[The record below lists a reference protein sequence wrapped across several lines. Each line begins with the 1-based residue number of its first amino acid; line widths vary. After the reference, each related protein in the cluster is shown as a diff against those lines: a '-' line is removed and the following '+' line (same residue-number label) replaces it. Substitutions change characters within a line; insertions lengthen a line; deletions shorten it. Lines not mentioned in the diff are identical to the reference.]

1 MTAGNKGNR
10 EQTLPG
16 TGITGEPLR
25 TVLGDELKGLR
36 LDQALAQRFPAYSRT
51 TLKRWI
57 LDGKVR
63 VDRKPPRP
71 RNPVRGGE
79 QVEVWAQAEICGDW
93 QPQSIVLDIL
103 YGDEDLIVLNKPAGL
118 VVHPGAG
125 NRDGTLLN
133 ALLHFEP
140 ALATLPRAGIVHR
153 LDKDTSGIMVVARSP
168 RAQMKLV
175 QDLSSRSLKREYQAV
190 INGLPIAGGT
200 VNAPIGRHPTLR
212 TRMAVT
218 ERGKPAC
225 THYRVIKRFRA
236 HSHLRVSLDTGRT
249 HQIRVHMAHL
259 GYPLL
264 GDPLYGRRL
273 RLPPSATPDLAACL
287 KGFNRQALHAA
298 RLELR
303 HPGTDEIFEWTA
315 PLPLDFKALLAALAA
330 DLAEK
335 R

>member
-1 MTAGNKGNR
+1 MTAGNQGNR
-10 EQTLPG
+10 EQTPPG
-16 TGITGEPLR
+16 TAIAGEPLR
-25 TVLGDELKGLR
+25 TVLGEELKGLR
-36 LDQALAQRFPAYSRT
+36 LDQALAHCFPTYSRT
-51 TLKRWI
+51 ILKRWI

-79 QVEVWAQAEICGDW
+79 QVEVWAARDPWGDW
-93 QPQSIVLDIL
+93 QPQPIVLDIL
-103 YGDEDLIVLNKPAGL
+103 YEDQDLIVLNKPAGL

-140 ALATLPRAGIVHR
+140 ALAALPRAGIVHR
-153 LDKDTSGIMVVARSP
+153 LDKDTSGVMVVARSP
-168 RAQMKLV
+168 RAQTKLV
-175 QDLSSRSLKREYQAV
+175 RGLSARSLKREYQAV
-190 INGLPIAGGT
+190 INGLAVAGGS
-200 VNAPIGRHPTLR
+200 VNAPIGRHPTQR

-218 ERGKPAC
+218 ERGKPAR

-236 HSHLRVSLDTGRT
+236 HTHLRVSLDTGRT
-249 HQIRVHMAHL
+249 HQIRVHMAHI

-264 GDPLYGRRL
+264 GDPLYGGRL
-273 RLPPSATPDLAACL
+273 RLPPSARADLTTCL
-287 KGFNRQALHAA
+287 KGFKRQALHAA

-303 HPGTDEIFEWTA
+303 HPGTDEILEWRA
-315 PLPLDFKALLAALAA
+315 LLPLDFSALLAALAT

-335 R
+335 Q

>member
-1 MTAGNKGNR
+1 MTVGNQGNR
-10 EQTLPG
+10 EQTPPG
-16 TGITGEPLR
+16 TNIAGEPLR
-25 TVLGDELKGLR
+25 TVLGDELRGLR

-93 QPQSIVLDIL
+93 QPQPIVLDIL
-103 YGDEDLIVLNKPAGL
+103 YEDEDLIVLNKPAGL

-168 RAQMKLV
+168 MAQTKL
-175 QDLSSRSLKREYQAV
+175 LREISSRSLKREYQAV
-190 INGLPIAGGT
+190 INGVAIAGGV
-200 VNAPIGRHPTLR
+200 VNAPIGRHPSQR
-212 TRMAVT
+212 IRMAVT
-218 ERGKPAC
+218 ERGKPAR

-236 HSHLRVSLDTGRT
+236 HTHLLVSLDTGRT

-264 GDPLYGRRL
+264 GDPLYGGRL
-273 RLPPSATPDLAACL
+273 KRPPDVPPDLVDCI
-287 KGFNRQALHAA
+287 KGFKRQALHAA

-303 HPGTDEIFEWTA
+303 HPRTDERLAWSA
-315 PLPLDFKALLAALAA
+315 PLPADFSILLAALAA
-330 DLAEK
+330 DLAAA
-335 R
+335 

>member
-1 MTAGNKGNR
+1 
-10 EQTLPG
+10 
-16 TGITGEPLR
+16 
-25 TVLGDELKGLR
+25 R
-36 LDQALAQRFPAYSRT
+36 LDQALAHCFPTYSRT

-57 LDGKVR
+57 LDGKVY

-71 RNPVRGGE
+71 RKPVRGGE
-79 QVEVWAQAEICGDW
+79 QVEIWAQVEICGDW
-93 QPQSIVLDIL
+93 QPQPLALDIL
-103 YGDEDLIVLNKPAGL
+103 YEDEDLIVLNKPAGL

-168 RAQMKLV
+168 TAQTKLR
-175 QDLSSRSLKREYQAV
+175 QEISSRSLKREYQAV

-200 VNAPIGRHPTLR
+200 VNAPIGRHSTQR

-218 ERGKPAC
+218 EGGKPAR
-225 THYRVIKRFRA
+225 THYGVIKRFRT
-236 HSHLRVSLDTGRT
+236 HTHLLVRLDTGRT

-264 GDPLYGRRL
+264 GDPLYGGRL

-287 KGFNRQALHAA
+287 KGFKRQALHAA

-303 HPGTDEIFEWTA
+303 HPATDELLAWGA
-315 PLPLDFKALLAALAA
+315 PLPLDFSALLAALAA
-330 DLAEK
+330 DLAVEP

>member
-1 MTAGNKGNR
+1 MTAGNQGNR

-79 QVEVWAQAEICGDW
+79 QVEVWAQAEICGEW
-93 QPQSIVLDIL
+93 QPQSIVLDVL
-103 YGDEDLIVLNKPAGL
+103 YEDEDLIVLNKPAGL

-168 RAQMKLV
+168 RAQTKLV
-175 QDLSSRSLKREYQAV
+175 QELCSRSLKREYQAV
-190 INGLPIAGGT
+190 INGLAIAGGT

-212 TRMAVT
+212 TRMAIT

-236 HSHLRVSLDTGRT
+236 HSHLRVRLDTGRT

-264 GDPLYGRRL
+264 GDPLYGGRL

-287 KGFNRQALHAA
+287 KGFKRQALHAA

-303 HPGTDEIFEWTA
+303 HPGTDELLAWSA
-315 PLPLDFKALLAALAA
+315 PLPPDFSALLAALAA

>member
-1 MTAGNKGNR
+1 MTAGNRGNR
-10 EQTLPG
+10 EQTPPCV
-16 TGITGEPLR
+16 GIAGEPLR
-25 TVLGDELKGLR
+25 TVLGEELRGLR

-63 VDRKPPRP
+63 VDRKPLRP

-79 QVEVWAQAEICGDW
+79 RVEVWVQAEVRDDW
-93 QPQSIVLDIL
+93 QPQLIALDVL
-103 YGDEDLIVLNKPAGL
+103 YEDEDLIVLNKPAGL

-140 ALATLPRAGIVHR
+140 VLATLPRAGIVHR

-168 RAQMKLV
+168 SAQTKLM
-175 QDLSSRSLKREYQAV
+175 QDLSSRQLKREYHAV
-190 INGLPIAGGT
+190 INGLAISGGT
-200 VNAPIGRHPTLR
+200 VNASIGRHPTQR

-218 ERGKPAC
+218 EHGKPAR
-225 THYRVIKRFRA
+225 THYRVIQRFRA
-236 HSHLRVSLDTGRT
+236 HTHLLVRLDTGRT

-264 GDPLYGRRL
+264 GDLLYGGRC
-273 RLPPSATPDLAACL
+273 RLPAGATPDLVDCI
-287 KGFNRQALHAA
+287 KGFKRQALHAA

-303 HPGTDEIFEWTA
+303 HPGTGELLAWSA
-315 PLPLDFKALLAALAA
+315 PWPLDFSALLATLAA
-330 DLAEK
+330 DLAAA
-335 R
+335 